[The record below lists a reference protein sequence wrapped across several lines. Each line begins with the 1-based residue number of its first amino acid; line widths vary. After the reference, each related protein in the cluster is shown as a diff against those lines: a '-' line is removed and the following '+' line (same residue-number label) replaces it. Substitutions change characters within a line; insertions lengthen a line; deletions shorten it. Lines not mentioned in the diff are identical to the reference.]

1 MDGRQPRGTLDCA
14 RRTSVRAGWWH
25 ACGKVSH
32 GRAAVYSSRSRHRRG
47 GDMKRLHSGVL
58 LLMASALCAV
68 GASAQPFPNRPV
80 KLIVADSTGGAPDQ
94 LARLVAQKLSDN
106 LGQQVVVDNRA
117 GAGGVVGAEM
127 AAKSAPD
134 GYTLLLTTTAIYAIL
149 PNLRKDLPYDPVKDF
164 VPISRI
170 ATTSNVLVVNNA
182 LPVKSIAELVKLAR
196 EKPGVLNYASAGVGT
211 PAHLAGEMLNLLADI
226 KVVHVPYKGA
236 APALTDVIAGNVQ
249 YIITSPIA
257 AGAHMTSGRVRALAT
272 TGAERNPS
280 LPDLPTIAETVPG
293 YEITQTWGIV
303 VPAGTPPELASRLNA
318 EIVKV
323 MSQSDVKEKVVATG
337 ATPAGDSQAAF
348 GAYMAK
354 ERQRLGEVITK
365 RSIVLTE
372 LTPRFS
378 MSFRYVYFSRDMRS
392 YGPLVS
398 VTPSE

>member
-1 MDGRQPRGTLDCA
+1 
-14 RRTSVRAGWWH
+14 
-25 ACGKVSH
+25 
-32 GRAAVYSSRSRHRRG
+32 
-47 GDMKRLHSGVL
+47 MKRLHRGAL
-58 LLMASALCAV
+58 LLVAFAFCAV
-68 GASAQPFPNRPV
+68 GASAQPYPNRPI
-80 KLIVADSTGGAPDQ
+80 KLIVADSAGGAPDQ
-94 LARLVAQKLSDN
+94 LARLVAQKLSDSV
-106 LGQQVVVDNRA
+106 GQPVVIDNRA
-117 GAGGVVGAEM
+117 GAGGVVGAEL

-149 PNLRKDLPYDPVKDF
+149 PNLRKDLPYDPVKQF

-170 ATTSNVLVVNNA
+170 ATASNVLVVNNA
-182 LPVKSIAELVKLAR
+182 LPAKNIAELIKLAKD
-196 EKPGVLNYASAGVGT
+196 KPGALNYASAGVGT

-236 APALTDVIAGNVQ
+236 APALTDVIAGNAQ

-257 AGAHMTSGRVRALAT
+257 AGAQMTGGRVRALAT

-303 VPAGTPPELASRLNA
+303 VPTGTPPEVASRLNA

-323 MSQSDVKEKVVATG
+323 MSQPDVKEKVLATG

-348 GAYMAK
+348 EAYMAK

-365 RSIVLTE
+365 RGIVLT
-372 LTPRFS
+372 
-378 MSFRYVYFSRDMRS
+378 D
-392 YGPLVS
+392 
-398 VTPSE
+398 